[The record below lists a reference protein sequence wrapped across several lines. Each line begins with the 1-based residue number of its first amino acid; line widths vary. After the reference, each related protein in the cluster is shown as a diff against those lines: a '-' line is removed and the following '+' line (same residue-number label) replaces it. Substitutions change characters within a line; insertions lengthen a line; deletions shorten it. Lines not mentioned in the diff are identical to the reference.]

1 MLISDLLS
9 KVGRHKRSKRIGRGI
24 GSGHGKTAGR
34 GTKGMGAHSSD
45 RPHRMNEGG
54 QMPLFRRI
62 PKRGFSNAQFRT
74 EYQVVNLRTL
84 EERFENG
91 ARVTAQAL
99 KDMGLIHDASGP
111 VKILGTGEL
120 TKKLDVEATAF
131 SASAAE
137 KIARAGGEARQST
150 DALPKLKTA
159 SKKEKA
165 AKRKARLERAAAEQ
179 AAAREKLLAEQAA
192 AREEARAARKAAKK
206 EAAAPA
212 EPEAGEKKKKGK
224 KEQGGKTEKS

>member
-1 MLISDLLS
+1 MLISDLLG
-9 KVGRHKRSKRIGRGI
+9 KAGRHKRGKRVGRGI

-45 RPHRMNEGG
+45 RAHRMNEGG

-74 EYQVVNLRTL
+74 EYQVVNLGSL
-84 EERFENG
+84 EQRFESG

-99 KDMGLIHDASGP
+99 KDLGLIHDAGRP

-120 TKKLDVEATAF
+120 TKQLEIEATAF
-131 SASAAE
+131 SSSAAE
-137 KIARAGGEARQST
+137 KIARAGGQAKASA
-150 DALPKLKTA
+150 DALPKLKSA

-165 AKRKARLERAAAEQ
+165 ARRAAARERFLAERAAAREQ
-179 AAAREKLLAEQAA
+179 ALAAAAAAREQAKGA
-192 AREEARAARKAAKK
+192 GRKK
-206 EAAAPA
+206 EASASAKQ
-212 EPEAGEKKKKGK
+212 EEGGKKKKSGK
-224 KEQGGKTEKS
+224 KEQSGKTQKS